1 MNRFEER
8 DTILT
13 TAAFRYLS
21 SVTIEIPPVGG
32 RGQAVKVSGDVLYQH
47 ITKHVQGV
55 LKQIALI
62 NSLFEKS
69 ATEVFDSGFEMR
81 KILVFR
87 QEHVSTMVCSY
98 TLYLLLTTDNVLQDT
113 LYTTFHGVIR
123 GCTDTAIQAELQNK
137 EDIWQPNLALYTAK
151 EDTIMN
157 MIRKMEAGGRVP
169 AIDYRGWFKAPILP
183 AMPEFASK

>member
-87 QEHVSTMVCSY
+87 QEHVSTM
-98 TLYLLLTTDNVLQDT
+98 DT